1 MRTVAPLTAQTPV
14 ARTPL
19 TASVNGTR
27 AAVDWAGPTPGVAPD
42 GVVAQG
48 PGTRVTADS
57 DRTVY
62 KPALALTGTFA
73 VSAVFQRMS
82 SASTAPYG
90 LTLGSSERVASV
102 IAFLVRPDGAVSVQ
116 RAGTT
121 GLRGT
126 WSPTAVLRAATP
138 EEPAADRLEVRV
150 QETTAAFFV
159 NAQQVAVVPIAAG
172 ELDGSPGVHVGA
184 SGDVLVTT
192 FTIEGRPSL
201 FMK

>member
-1 MRTVAPLTAQTPV
+1 MRTVAPLSAQTPV
-14 ARTPL
+14 VRTPL

-62 KPALALTGTFA
+62 KPALTLTGTFV
-73 VSAVFQRMS
+73 VSAVVQRMS

-90 LTLGSSERVASV
+90 LTLGSSERVAQV
-102 IAFLVRPDGAVSVQ
+102 MAFLVRPDGAVSVQ
-116 RAGTT
+116 RAGTA

-126 WSPTAVLRAATP
+126 WTAAPVLRAATP
-138 EEPAADRLEVRV
+138 EGPAADRLEVRV
-150 QETTAAFFV
+150 QGTTAAFIV
-159 NAQQVAVVPIAAG
+159 NSQQVAAVPIAAG

-192 FTIEGRPSL
+192 FTVERPPSL
-201 FMK
+201 IMK

>member
-1 MRTVAPLTAQTPV
+1 MMTVAPLTAQTPV

-48 PGTRVTADS
+48 PATRVTADT

-62 KPALALTGTFA
+62 RPAWMLTGTFA
-73 VSAVFQRMS
+73 VSAVVQRLS
-82 SASTAPYG
+82 AASTAPYG
-90 LTLGSSERVASV
+90 LTLGSSERVAQV
-102 IAFLVRPDGAVSVQ
+102 MAFLVRPDGAVSVQ
-116 RAGTT
+116 RAGMT

-126 WSPTAVLRAATP
+126 WSPTSQVRAATP
-138 EEPAADRLEVRV
+138 EGPAADHLEVRV

-159 NAQQVAVVPIAAG
+159 NGQQVAAVPIAAG

-192 FTIEGRPSL
+192 FTVAGAPSL
-201 FMK
+201 FQK